1 MPTPVAEGG
10 YWYWRDQPIYYC
22 QAGDPGGAPP
32 LLLVHGFGAST
43 EHWRK
48 NIAELSAEFEV
59 WAIDLLGFGRSAKPP
74 WRYSGDLWQAQL
86 RDFINSRLE
95 RPAVLVG
102 NSLGGYAVLRA
113 AAHHPETAA
122 GVALLNSA
130 GPFARNPETTLP
142 TQANRPLKQFARD
155 CVRSLLRQPWA
166 SYLLFC
172 YLRRPAPIRRTL
184 KRVYWDPSAVTEELV
199 EAIRRPARDRS
210 ALRVFRSVFTAPPG
224 DPLDELLPKLQ
235 CPLLA
240 LWGERDPWMDASE
253 RAAKFRQHCPPLS
266 EAFVRAGHCPHD
278 EAPQQVDAELR
289 AWMRAAVLPAQQ
301 PA

>member
-1 MPTPVAEGG
+1 MPATVAEGG

-32 LLLVHGFGAST
+32 LLLVHGCGAST

-155 CVRSLLRQPWA
+155 CVRSLLRQPWV

-184 KRVYWDPSAVTEELV
+184 KRVYWDPSAVRRNWSRPSAAPPAIAVLSVCFTRSLPHRL
-199 EAIRRPARDRS
+199 AIRWTSCCPSCNVRCWRS
-210 ALRVFRSVFTAPPG
+210 GASAIPG
-224 DPLDELLPKLQ
+224 
-235 CPLLA
+235 
-240 LWGERDPWMDASE
+240 
-253 RAAKFRQHCPPLS
+253 
-266 EAFVRAGHCPHD
+266 
-278 EAPQQVDAELR
+278 
-289 AWMRAAVLPAQQ
+289 WMRASARPSSGSIAHR
-301 PA
+301 